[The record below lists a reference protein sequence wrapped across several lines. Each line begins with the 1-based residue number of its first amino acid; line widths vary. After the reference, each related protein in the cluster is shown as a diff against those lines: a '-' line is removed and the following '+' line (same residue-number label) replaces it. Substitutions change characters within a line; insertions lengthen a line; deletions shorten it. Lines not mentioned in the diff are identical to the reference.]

1 LVFSCRFSVR
11 RVVLLAVLTG
21 KRVDRKTG
29 RLNELA
35 PCISQLEPCNLIV
48 NRSIILSVNWRIGEL
63 KNMYSLILV
72 FTVIIIS
79 GLIAFVGD
87 WVGLKIGKRR
97 VTIFGLRPH
106 STAIFITIISGILIA
121 IITVTILAISS
132 NDVRTALFG
141 MEELKE
147 KLSYL
152 SREVESRNTQLSSTK
167 EDLKKKTTQLQ
178 EMEEKYQKLSEDI
191 INKTGQLEELLIIRE
206 GLIEEKDKL
215 TKEVEELNATI
226 KALYSGIAWIREGEV
241 IFGSDEQIALT
252 IIQSQRPIEEIK
264 EELIKFINE
273 ASNKVLAMGAK
284 KDERTNQVFIIAQEE
299 FEEIAQK
306 IYDGDKEMIVRL
318 LSSINVVKEE
328 PIVAH
333 FKILENKL
341 IFKIDEEIISEEI
354 ESSEVPGD
362 VEKELLSLLRK
373 VNISAVEKGII
384 PDPKT
389 SFVGSVSAV
398 NLYDTVRT
406 IIESST
412 TMKVTVISVYDTW
425 RTGPLR
431 VRMEAKPISSPN
443 PLASD

>member
-1 LVFSCRFSVR
+1 
-11 RVVLLAVLTG
+11 
-21 KRVDRKTG
+21 
-29 RLNELA
+29 
-35 PCISQLEPCNLIV
+35 
-48 NRSIILSVNWRIGEL
+48 
-63 KNMYSLILV
+63 MYSLILI

-87 WVGLKIGKRR
+87 WVGLKIGKKR

-147 KLSYL
+147 KLFNL
-152 SREVESRNTQLSSTK
+152 SREVELRNTQLSFTK
-167 EDLKKKTTQLQ
+167 EDLKEKTTQLQ

-191 INKTGQLEELLIIRE
+191 KNKTDQLEELLIIRE

-241 IFGSDEQIALT
+241 ILGSEEQIALT
-252 IIQSQRPIEEIK
+252 IIQGQRPIEEIK
-264 EELIKFINE
+264 KELFDFLNE

-284 KDERTNQVFIIAQEE
+284 KDERTNQVFIISQEE
-299 FEEIAQK
+299 FEDITQK
-306 IYDGDKEMIVRL
+306 IYDSDKEMIVRL
-318 LSSINVVKEE
+318 LSSINVVKGE
-328 PIVAH
+328 PIVTH

-341 IFKIDEEIISEEI
+341 LFKIDEEIISEEI
-354 ESSEVPGD
+354 ESSEVYNE
-362 VEKELLSLLRK
+362 VEKKLLSLLRK
-373 VNISAVEKGII
+373 VNIIAVKEGII

-389 SFVGSVSAV
+389 SFVGTVSAI
-398 NLYDTVRT
+398 NLYDTIRT
-406 IIESST
+406 IVESGT
-412 TMKVTVISVYDTW
+412 TMKVTVISIYDTW
-425 RTGPLR
+425 STGPLR
-431 VRMEAKPISSPN
+431 VRMEAKPISSSN
-443 PLASD
+443 PFASD